1 MNRTILK
8 LTTFIALII
17 LPLAVGAQSTNTD
30 AQRAL
35 DNPYLSPQDKAIY
48 SPVRNILEA
57 NLASTSVN
65 DLFRQYGDALTGYVQ
80 VKNKQWESDRISC
93 AEDVHDFLYAYM
105 KRGDGTT
112 PSALWSKL
120 LQSNFFQSRTDAW
133 NDFDGD
139 GLINGEFIFDAQQK
153 KMVQTIPQGRD
164 LDGDTKN
171 GDKGDFDDHYGFGVP
186 NVYSPLVKQFGRD
199 KTVSEVMA
207 LLGLG
212 LDGDNDNDSLT
223 NNIDSELRVVADGS
237 MPYMY
242 FASYGDANFDHTV
255 TGAKDI
261 YQRIGYDA
269 NGLPKINTQ
278 TNAQARSEA
287 AGGDIDKDGISDVND
302 INPAGNDT
310 MFWPYQYGSPTIT
323 PNGGQYTVAES
334 GFLLQISTDIRNI
347 AANSRSFD
355 AQSAYNSEEIKKIL
369 TDNCVR
375 MADLQGIMG
384 RLEFKE
390 LISDR
395 MARDISRQQLDEQT
409 NKITDSIKGG
419 YDEDGDGEGDS
430 PQITVNQTYDETAAA
445 TDELK
450 NLLAAYDRTDNSNTK
465 EALGKII
472 LGLVGEENPIVNSPI
487 VTQEQAQEFASLDQP
502 NKDTLAKNT
511 KPQGFLG
518 RMVSYLGAVASPFSG
533 GGDNTTSGDAAFDS
547 AFFWETLLAINNPS
561 YANNP
566 NTAFMLVSDDVRRSI
581 EKRVAQ
587 VKNEFIANQGFK
599 SYRQCILKNED
610 GSCEEW
616 ATLPGSIA
624 KERLTNQ
631 LNTETGRLENSSEIT
646 DLEPSN

>member
-8 LTTFIALII
+8 LTTFVALII
-17 LPLAVGAQSTNTD
+17 LPLTVGAQSTNTE
-30 AQRAL
+30 AQRNL
-35 DNPYLSPQDKAIY
+35 TNPYLSPSDKAIY

-65 DLFRQYGDALTGYVQ
+65 DLFRQYGDALTGYIQ

-93 AEDVHDFLYAYM
+93 VEDVNDFIYNYI
-105 KRGDGTT
+105 KQGRGDT

-120 LQSNFFQSRTDAW
+120 LQPNFFQDRTGPW

-139 GLINGEFIFDAQQK
+139 GLINGEFIFDTKQN
-153 KMVQTIPQGRD
+153 KMVQVVPQGRD

-186 NVYSPLVKQFGRD
+186 NVYNPLVKQFGLD
-199 KTVSEVMA
+199 KTVPEVIT

-212 LDGDNDNDSLT
+212 LDGDNDNDGLL
-223 NNIDSELRVVADGS
+223 NDNLKELGVAADGS

-242 FASYGDANFDHTV
+242 FATYGDADLN
-255 TGAKDI
+255 K
-261 YQRIGYDA
+261 
-269 NGLPKINTQ
+269 
-278 TNAQARSEA
+278 
-287 AGGDIDKDGISDVND
+287 ND
-302 INPAGNDT
+302 IGPLD
-310 MFWPYQYGSPTIT
+310 MY
-323 PNGGQYTVAES
+323 
-334 GFLLQISTDIRNI
+334 IRNLSSNRGAQGSQPNI
-347 AANSRSFD
+347 SLMNEEQFANILNGQIPVRPGDYTGTIDYGIDYAPMSFD
-355 AQSAYNSEEIKKIL
+355 GTGGGEARMATGPILTYTYNSAAALKQIRTFSAQTAYNSEEIKKIL

-472 LGLVGEENPIVNSPI
+472 LGLVGEENPIVNSPV

-599 SYRQCILKNED
+599 SYRQCVLKNED

-624 KERLTNQ
+624 KDRLTNQ